1 MSDDHSLK
9 PLSVVKNI
17 RVKNIKGDDKEVHGD
32 AGARGLNPYEQGS
45 ILIDPTDAMENAR
58 RKLEQTGHSRFARVN
73 ASHRPDYEVSPDNDL
88 QAQAGPKEHPYLD
101 SQRFDGIDP
110 SLNPAPDIG
119 TEARREFDNERRN
132 QEQEKQHRLGN
143 MPTNSRRNTP
153 EFKP

>member
-73 ASHRPDYEVSPDNDL
+73 ASDRPDV
-88 QAQAGPKEHPYLD
+88 
-101 SQRFDGIDP
+101 
-110 SLNPAPDIG
+110 
-119 TEARREFDNERRN
+119 
-132 QEQEKQHRLGN
+132 
-143 MPTNSRRNTP
+143 
-153 EFKP
+153 

>member
-1 MSDDHSLK
+1 MTDKNTSK
-9 PLSVVKNI
+9 PLTLV
-17 RVKNIKGDDKEVHGD
+17 RTIKLIEEEDEGS
-32 AGARGLNPYEQGS
+32 AGARELNPYEQGS
-45 ILIDPTDAMENAR
+45 ILVDATDGMENAR
-58 RKLEQTGHSRFARVN
+58 RKLEQSGHGRFAKVN
-73 ASHRPDYEVSPDNDL
+73 ASERPDYEVSNDNEM

-143 MPTNSRRNTP
+143 MPTNSRKNTP

>member
-1 MSDDHSLK
+1 MSDKLDGRGLTK
-9 PLSVVKNI
+9 VPNVVSNSESQKK
-17 RVKNIKGDDKEVHGD
+17 RGE
-32 AGARGLNPYEQGS
+32 GARALNPFQQGT
-45 ILIDPTDAMENAR
+45 ILIEETKGMEDSR
-58 RKLEQTGHSRFARVN
+58 RQLEQRGHSQFARVN
-73 ASHRPDYEVSPDNDL
+73 ASDRQPSYEVSPDNDL
-88 QAQAGPKEHPYLD
+88 AAQAGPKEHPYLD

-143 MPTNSRRNTP
+143 MPTNSRRSTP